1 MEFEYLQHEINHYQR
16 ELALAEEDSRNVK
29 ALENSVIEQ
38 RVHVDHKLK
47 FLNDKIH
54 DLEITKYKAEADIL
68 QKALVS
74 GFLNGTDYIDESLH
88 TLIHIV
94 DSIRKLG
101 VRFASGLNY
110 EIINKA
116 LENNLC
122 PSCLEELEVEEE
134 TEVHNH
140 LDESPEEKYAVRV
153 CRKCGWNDACI

>member
-1 MEFEYLQHEINHYQR
+1 MEFESLQHKINHYQK
-16 ELALAEEDSRNVK
+16 ELKMAEEDNRNVK
-29 ALENSVIEQ
+29 ILEENAETQ
-38 RVHVDHKLK
+38 RVHVDYKLK

-88 TLIHIV
+88 TLSHIV

-101 VRFASGLNY
+101 ARFASGLNC
-110 EIINKA
+110 EVINTA

-122 PSCLEELEVEEE
+122 PSCFEELEVEEE

-140 LDESPEEKYAVRV
+140 LDESPEEKYAIRV
-153 CRKCGWNDACI
+153 CRKCGWSDTCV